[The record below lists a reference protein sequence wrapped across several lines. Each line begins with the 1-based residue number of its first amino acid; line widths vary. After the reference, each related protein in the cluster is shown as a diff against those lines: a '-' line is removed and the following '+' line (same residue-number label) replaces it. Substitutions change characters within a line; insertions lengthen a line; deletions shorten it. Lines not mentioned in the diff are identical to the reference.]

1 MDRDRLKAKLLEKIN
16 NRREE
21 MIIVANREGY
31 TSENALKCSQELD
44 ILLNKYQQLLL
55 EEEQLVGRFQG
66 LAFSINMWAHTDS
79 YFERI
84 LEKQ

>member
-1 MDRDRLKAKLLEKIN
+1 MNRDRLKTKLLETIN

-21 MIIVANREGY
+21 MIITANREGY
-31 TSENALKCSQELD
+31 TSESVIKCSQELD

-55 EEEQLVGRFQG
+55 EEEQQAGRFQG
-66 LAFSINMWAHTDS
+66 SVFSINMWAYTDS
-79 YFERI
+79 YFEQI